1 MTKWFPTYYFF
12 YNLPVMSVRIT
23 ERMQTRMDKIRSMR
37 RPEAQP
43 YFHFPEL
50 LPSERLSYRPLGYD
64 NYLTLSELFI
74 DDSSPYTNP
83 EFKQLERIELYVVSL
98 LEFAQYSPKRC
109 GKDWIVHQIGS
120 DLPVG
125 VVHIYDL
132 TKETQRDSH
141 RNCTIGFAIAAPY
154 RRQGFAKE
162 AVGHLTSYIFQHFD
176 LTHILAY
183 TIKENQPSQQL
194 LNNLGFRRNDQD
206 YTHPDHYAFFEMERP
221 FIGG

>member
-1 MTKWFPTYYFF
+1 
-12 YNLPVMSVRIT
+12 MSVRIT
-23 ERMQTRMDKIRSMR
+23 DRMQVRMDKIRSMR

-64 NYLTLSELFI
+64 NYLTLNELFI
-74 DDSSPYTNP
+74 NDDSPYTNP

-109 GKDWIVHQIGS
+109 GKDWIIHLAESGAPI
-120 DLPVG
+120 G
-125 VVHIYDL
+125 VVHMYDL
-132 TKETQRDSH
+132 TKETHKDSH

-154 RRQGFAKE
+154 RRRGFATE
-162 AVGHLTSYIFQHFD
+162 AVDHLTTYIFQHFN

-183 TIKENQPSQQL
+183 TTKDNQPSQKL
-194 LNNLGFRRNDQD
+194 LSNLGFIRNDQD
-206 YTHPDHYAFFEMERP
+206 YSHPDHYAFFEKEYP
-221 FIGG
+221 STGG